1 MQIQHQDNGTQGIF
15 YGELNGQQVAE
26 LTYVW
31 RGTDHIIIDHTQV
44 SNALKG
50 KGVGKE
56 LVVNAVEFARAK
68 GIKIVPACSFAR
80 RVLEE
85 GSEYRDVAA

>member
-1 MQIQHQDNGTQGIF
+1 MEFQHKDNGTNGIF
-15 YGELNGQQVAE
+15 YGEINGQKAAE

-31 RGTDHIIIDHTQV
+31 RGNDHIIIDHTEV
-44 SNALKG
+44 SDALKG

-56 LVVNAVEFARAK
+56 LVAKAVEFAREK

-80 RVLEE
+80 REFERV
-85 GSEYRDVAA
+85 SAYRDVM